1 MEQDLYAYVQQQLQ
15 ALHPRSEWKAVAD
28 AAGVPEGTL
37 YRYGHGYTP
46 RPSYTPLAAIAAV
59 LKAREKV

>member
-1 MEQDLYAYVQQQLQ
+1 MEQDLYTYVQTRLQ
-15 ALHPRSEWKAVAD
+15 AIHPRSEWKAIAE

-37 YRYGHGYTP
+37 YRYAHGYTP

-59 LKAREKV
+59 LRQRADR